1 MIYNLTLHDKHAIF
15 VTNDGLKVLVDTGV
29 PYTFFNQK
37 LWNFEGTNYS
47 TQTLLSGITVDA
59 VSELVGTEVN
69 VLLGTDIMSKFKICL
84 DYHNLTI
91 SFEPL
96 AYIIDEGEKIQV
108 QMYMGY
114 MLLPVTINGQ
124 NVMGFLDTGA
134 KLSYITEEL
143 INGLD
148 ANPERVKDFYI
159 GIGEFETRTY
169 TTEATLSSGYSFQG
183 TFGGDLPAQVT
194 RQFLSGERKAIIGS
208 DFFFSSKKVWI
219 DYANSYI
226 YIIK

>member
-1 MIYNLTLHDKHAIF
+1 
-15 VTNDGLKVLVDTGV
+15 
-29 PYTFFNQK
+29 
-37 LWNFEGTNYS
+37 
-47 TQTLLSGITVDA
+47 
-59 VSELVGTEVN
+59 
-69 VLLGTDIMSKFKICL
+69 
-84 DYHNLTI
+84 LTI

-114 MLLPVTINGQ
+114 MLLPVIINKQ

-143 INGLD
+143 INGLE

-169 TTEATLSSGYSFQG
+169 TTKVTLSNGYSFQG

-208 DFFFSSKKVWI
+208 DLFFSCKKVWI
-219 DYANSYI
+219 DYTNSYI